1 MSNDSTY
8 TEVSRSN
15 AVFGGVKVLQMVVS
29 FLRTKVVAMCLG
41 PTGVGVISLLE
52 NTINTIYM
60 TRTCPLSF
68 QGYAEVSLI
77 HGGSVVQPGAAY
89 TDGMCAEGLC
99 GAVLQG
105 ETLGVRHRVD
115 AACR

>member
-68 QGYAEVSLI
+68 LSNDHHLLKVNSFVA
-77 HGGSVVQPGAAY
+77 
-89 TDGMCAEGLC
+89 
-99 GAVLQG
+99 
-105 ETLGVRHRVD
+105 
-115 AACR
+115 

>member
-68 QGYAEVSLI
+68 SKSVALSNVVLGMVI
-77 HGGSVVQPGAAY
+77 CGGG
-89 TDGMCAEGLC
+89 D
-99 GAVLQG
+99 
-105 ETLGVRHRVD
+105 
-115 AACR
+115 

>member
-52 NTINTIYM
+52 NTINTI
-60 TRTCPLSF
+60 
-68 QGYAEVSLI
+68 
-77 HGGSVVQPGAAY
+77 
-89 TDGMCAEGLC
+89 
-99 GAVLQG
+99 
-105 ETLGVRHRVD
+105 
-115 AACR
+115 